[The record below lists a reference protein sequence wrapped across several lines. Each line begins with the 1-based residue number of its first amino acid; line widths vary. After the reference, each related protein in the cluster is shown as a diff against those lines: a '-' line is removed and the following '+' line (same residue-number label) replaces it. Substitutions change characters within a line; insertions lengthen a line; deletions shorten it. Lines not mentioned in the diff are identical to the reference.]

1 MIKLVE
7 NINVIIFLIF
17 LIVIIIFVY
26 YILEDRKKDYT
37 KEKIFYRIDENYV
50 WVPRYWYLPNYEK
63 AIKRMFGPGEIVEC
77 RDKNGD
83 KIIESGYI
91 KIKQY
96 IGVDKVKNN
105 EYHRYKYEE
114 YNLNDVQGRKEAI
127 KIIDETLK
135 VANIK
140 IEDEQKKAVKELKEL
155 TLKENLTVK
164 EKNRGSELADIILY
178 ALSQFPD
185 ARIKSITGVI
195 ILIKK
200 IKNYFKK

>member
-7 NINVIIFLIF
+7 NIIIIIFLI
-17 LIVIIIFVY
+17 LIIIFVHL
-26 YILEDRKKDYT
+26 ILEDRKKDYT
-37 KEKIFYRIDENYV
+37 KEKIDYKIDENYV
-50 WVPRYWYLPNYEK
+50 WVPRYWYLSNYEK
-63 AIKRMFGPGEIVEC
+63 AIKRMFAPGEIVEC
-77 RDKNGD
+77 RDKNGN

-96 IGVDKVKNN
+96 IGVDKIKDS
-105 EYHRYKYEE
+105 EYYRYKYEE

-127 KIIDETLK
+127 KIIDEKLK

-164 EKNRGSELADIILY
+164 EKNRGSELADIMLY
-178 ALSQFPD
+178 ALSQIPD
-185 ARIKSITGVI
+185 ARIKSITGVV